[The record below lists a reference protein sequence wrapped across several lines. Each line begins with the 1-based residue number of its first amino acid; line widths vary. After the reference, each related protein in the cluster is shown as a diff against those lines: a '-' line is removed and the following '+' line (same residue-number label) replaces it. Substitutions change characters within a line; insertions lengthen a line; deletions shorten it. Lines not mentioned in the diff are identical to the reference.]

1 MPSLKVLLSA
11 EQIHNRIA
19 ELGAEIDRD
28 YPSGEPVYLIAVLKG
43 AFIFM
48 ADLSRAMKTP
58 ARIEFIGISSY
69 GKGKTSSGQV
79 QLTKDLDAP
88 IEGHHVIIVEDIL
101 DTGITLNYL
110 TKLMAQRKPKSLRIV
125 ALLDKPE
132 RRKSPVKADYVGFTI
147 PDEFVVGYGL
157 DYAEDYRNLKDV
169 CVMGRRLILR
179 RAQQWFQRPQHRVRN
194 NLRSLGGRMDTVAL
208 EVAQISRDDVLQQKR
223 NQRQLILGGQTA
235 VNGLE
240 VVNVIRTVVGR
251 QRHSRQHHARA
262 HPLERDDHLLQIFT
276 RHRQRQTRAGRRC
289 RRVPAAPSRASVRLP
304 VLRRATPPAVVS
316 PLIPRFTTCHA

>member
-1 MPSLKVLLSA
+1 LLSA
-11 EQIHNRIA
+11 EQIHNRIT

-28 YPSGEPVYLIAVLKG
+28 YPAGEPVYLIAVLKG

-48 ADLSRAMKTP
+48 ADLARAMKTP

-110 TKLMAQRKPKSLRIV
+110 SKLMAQRKPKSLRIV
-125 ALLDKPE
+125 TLLDKPE
-132 RRKSPVKADYVGFTI
+132 RRQSPVKADYIGFTI

-169 CVMGRRLILR
+169 CVMG
-179 RAQQWFQRPQHRVRN
+179 
-194 NLRSLGGRMDTVAL
+194 
-208 EVAQISRDDVLQQKR
+208 
-223 NQRQLILGGQTA
+223 
-235 VNGLE
+235 
-240 VVNVIRTVVGR
+240 
-251 QRHSRQHHARA
+251 HS
-262 HPLERDDHLLQIFT
+262 
-276 RHRQRQTRAGRRC
+276 
-289 RRVPAAPSRASVRLP
+289 
-304 VLRRATPPAVVS
+304 
-316 PLIPRFTTCHA
+316 

>member
-1 MPSLKVLLSA
+1 MPSLRVLLSA
-11 EQIHNRIA
+11 EQIHNRIT

-28 YPSGEPVYLIAVLKG
+28 YPAGEPVYLIAVLKG

-48 ADLSRAMKTP
+48 ADLARAMKTP

-110 TKLMAQRKPKSLRIV
+110 SKLMAQRKPKSLRIV
-125 ALLDKPE
+125 TLLDKPE
-132 RRKSPVKADYVGFTI
+132 RRQSPVKADYIGFTI

-169 CVMGRRLILR
+169 CVMGD
-179 RAQQWFQRPQHRVRN
+179 
-194 NLRSLGGRMDTVAL
+194 S
-208 EVAQISRDDVLQQKR
+208 
-223 NQRQLILGGQTA
+223 
-235 VNGLE
+235 
-240 VVNVIRTVVGR
+240 
-251 QRHSRQHHARA
+251 
-262 HPLERDDHLLQIFT
+262 
-276 RHRQRQTRAGRRC
+276 
-289 RRVPAAPSRASVRLP
+289 
-304 VLRRATPPAVVS
+304 
-316 PLIPRFTTCHA
+316 